1 MAIQIARQ
9 RISDVLIDE
18 IHDLIVKKQLSPG
31 DRLPTEQEMADLFG
45 VSRLAVRE
53 ATKALGFL
61 GIIESSPRRGLTVG
75 ALGFERL
82 ISLVKVHP
90 GSRNVTAEEL
100 VATRVIIETGAL
112 PYVMRRMASDP
123 KVYDRLRDA
132 NEAMRASNR
141 QEEWIR
147 HDIAFHNCLLVES
160 GLRTLM
166 AFAQLLEVFFHQFRE
181 DITGEQWQ
189 AGLQY
194 HARIIDCLATGNLVE
209 AIDVLS
215 AHISSYTDNRNQALS
230 AKRMPVIPQVQP
242 SQQSSH

>member
-1 MAIQIARQ
+1 MTLQISRQ
-9 RISDVLIDE
+9 RISDVLIGE

-75 ALGFERL
+75 TLGIERL

-100 VATRVIIETGAL
+100 IATRIVIETGAL
-112 PYVMRRMASDP
+112 PYVMRRMAAEP
-123 KVYDRLRDA
+123 QVYHRLRDT
-132 NEAMRASNR
+132 NEKMRASIR

-147 HDIAFHNCLLVES
+147 HDISFHNSLLNES
-160 GLRTLM
+160 GLHTLV
-166 AFAQLLEVFFHQFRE
+166 AFAQLLEVFFRKFRE
-181 DITGEQWQ
+181 DITDEEWR
-189 AGLQY
+189 AGLKS
-194 HARIIDCLATGNLVE
+194 HERIIDFLAKGSLVE
-209 AIDVLS
+209 AVDELS
-215 AHISSYTDNRNQALS
+215 AHISSRTDNQKQTVSANQT
-230 AKRMPVIPQVQP
+230 PVIP
-242 SQQSSH
+242 SRMT